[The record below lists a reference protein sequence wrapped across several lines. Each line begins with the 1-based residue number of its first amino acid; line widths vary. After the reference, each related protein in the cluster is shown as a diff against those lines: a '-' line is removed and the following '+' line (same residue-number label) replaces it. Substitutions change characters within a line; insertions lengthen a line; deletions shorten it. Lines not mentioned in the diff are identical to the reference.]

1 MKVIQ
6 YVSSIDHNSGG
17 TAVYIKLLA
26 NQMKHALDLTVLT
39 GKSLNPILLTDVKT
53 VFIDFNL
60 RRWFKIKREF
70 ISILRNIKPDLV
82 HINGIWEPQNWLL
95 QIIAQRMGIKV
106 LLSPHGM
113 LEPYILKRN
122 PLKKKIAMILYQN
135 KALLKAN
142 YLHATAISEM
152 EQFKK
157 LGYNLPIEV
166 IPNGIDMADIKFNEK
181 VAAKPT
187 HKNILFLSRIHP
199 KKGIELLIEAVYKL
213 KDKNVKVII
222 AGEGEQKYIDELVA
236 LILEK
241 KLNEQIIFLG
251 GVYGEDK
258 WDLFNQADLF
268 VLPTYS
274 ENFGL
279 VVIEALAVGV
289 PVITTTG
296 TPWKELDTY
305 NCGWW
310 IELSIQNL
318 TNAIEEAFLKTS
330 TELKEM
336 GERGK
341 ALVERK
347 YDIRA
352 VSNQTFE
359 LYHTIVQN

>member
-6 YVSSIDHNSGG
+6 YVSSIDQNSGG

-26 NQMKHALDLTVLT
+26 NQMKSAIDLTVLT
-39 GKSLNPILLTDVKT
+39 GKSLNPIVLSDVKT
-53 VFIDFNL
+53 VFIDFSL
-60 RRWFKIKREF
+60 RRWFHIKKEF
-70 ISILRNIKPDLV
+70 IAVLKMVKPDLV

-113 LEPYILKRN
+113 LEPYILNRH
-122 PLKKKIAMILYQN
+122 PLKKKVAMMLYQN
-135 KALLKAN
+135 NAILKAN
-142 YLHATAISEM
+142 YLHATANSEM
-152 EQFKK
+152 QQFKK
-157 LGYNLPIEV
+157 LGYDLPTEV
-166 IPNGIDMADIKFNEK
+166 IPNGIDISEIKFQEK
-181 VAAKPT
+181 ISAKQD

-213 KDKNVKVII
+213 KNKNLKVII
-222 AGEGEQKYIDELVA
+222 AGEGDQNYIDELIV
-236 LILEK
+236 LTKEK
-241 KLNEQIIFLG
+241 NLDNQIIFLG

-258 WDLFNQADLF
+258 WGLFNQADLF

-296 TPWKELDTY
+296 TPWNELNIY

-310 IELSIQNL
+310 IELSVQNL
-318 TNAIEEAFLKTS
+318 INAIEEAFLKS
-330 TELKEM
+330 PQELKEM
-336 GERGK
+336 GNRGK
-341 ALVERK
+341 KLVERK
-347 YDIRA
+347 YDIKA